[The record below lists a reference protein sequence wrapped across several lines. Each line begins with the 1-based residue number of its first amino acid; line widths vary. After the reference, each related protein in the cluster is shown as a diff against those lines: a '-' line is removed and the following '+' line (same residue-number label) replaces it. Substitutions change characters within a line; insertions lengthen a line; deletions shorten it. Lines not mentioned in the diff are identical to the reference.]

1 MNTYKPSQATPRGN
15 IPELERYIFR
25 ELNRISA
32 SMDTLNNPITT
43 LYAEPERP
51 AEGEF
56 QIADGALWNPGSG
69 FGLYQYLA
77 GSWVLISGQ
86 GGNSDIVPVSEVVS
100 LTDGQTTVVFT
111 TYSTQYSGFYLSG
124 IDVDSGRLQA
134 SDYTI
139 VSDTTIELAI
149 SYPANT
155 TITLL
160 RNASEGSGP
169 GGGGSGCVPVSE
181 VVSLTDGQMTVVFST
196 YSTEYAGFYINGS
209 DVDSGRL
216 QASDYNVVSNTTI
229 TLSQSYP
236 ANTTITLLRNASE
249 GSGVDATAYDD
260 TAIQAEVDLNTAK
273 VTNVDHPLVETSVP
287 TGALFTDTVYTLP
300 FTDNSANWN
309 TAYGWGDHSSTYLPL
324 TGGTLTNNIT
334 SPAFLTTNGVK
345 YDAISISNN
354 AGTKL
359 HAAFIDGGSTVLH
372 YDGSARVT
380 TGASGINIAGSI
392 AATGAFNAGTAVNLV
407 NASTDASIS
416 ARCATASYKLQ
427 AVGAHLTLLYLQDTA
442 GVNGRIAILAKREGR
457 VALYYDN
464 VAKFETTN
472 TGAKVTGVLEGTVA
486 PTAAS
491 HLTRK
496 DYVDNAVASVSA
508 GGAVVPVMLECLYR
522 APLLIA
528 GNAAHNG
535 TNKVA
540 YSAPSV
546 GGTPSWLTLSSD
558 GYTITLSEDGIYE
571 LSHNTFIASTSG
583 QRSSVSAKF
592 ALGGVVQSVR
602 PATGYIRLG
611 GNHNESSTHI
621 VNYLVERSGSNL
633 LLTVPLGNETSN
645 GAVNATM
652 AAGESTLTIKKIT

>member
-1 MNTYKPSQATPRGN
+1 MAKILLPDIASQFASQEALNERFEEIARQLNDKVLYRDNPETEPNEMRNDLDMGLNDILN
-15 IPELERYIFR
+15 IRSLYIDGVDLAEAVR
-25 ELNRISA
+25 QPTAPDSEWGDGI
-32 SMDTLNNPITT
+32 NNPVTALRFKQMDGEWGEWEDLRGYIGLTGQDGDT
-43 LYAEPERP
+43 GLTGLTGAVGATGATGP
-51 AEGEF
+51 A
-56 QIADGALWNPGSG
+56 GA
-69 FGLYQYLA
+69 
-77 GSWVLISGQ
+77 
-86 GGNSDIVPVSEVVS
+86 
-100 LTDGQTTVVFT
+100 T
-111 TYSTQYSGFYLSG
+111 
-124 IDVDSGRLQA
+124 
-134 SDYTI
+134 
-139 VSDTTIELAI
+139 
-149 SYPANT
+149 
-155 TITLL
+155 
-160 RNASEGSGP
+160 
-169 GGGGSGCVPVSE
+169 
-181 VVSLTDGQMTVVFST
+181 
-196 YSTEYAGFYINGS
+196 
-209 DVDSGRL
+209 
-216 QASDYNVVSNTTI
+216 
-229 TLSQSYP
+229 
-236 ANTTITLLRNASE
+236 
-249 GSGVDATAYDD
+249 YDD

-273 VTNVDHPLVETSVP
+273 VSNVDHPLVQTAVPSGAVFTDTVYDDTTIQAEVDLNTAKVSNVDHPLVETAVP

-300 FTDNSANWN
+300 FTDNSANWD

-508 GGAVVPVMLECLYR
+508 GGTVVPVMLECLYR

>member
-1 MNTYKPSQATPRGN
+1 MAKILLPDIASQFASQEALNERFEEIARQLNDKVLYRDNPETEPNEMRNDLDMGLNDILN
-15 IPELERYIFR
+15 IRSLYIDGVDLAEAVR
-25 ELNRISA
+25 QPTAPDSEWGDGI
-32 SMDTLNNPITT
+32 NNPVTALRFKQMDGEWGEWEDLRGYIGLTGQDGDT
-43 LYAEPERP
+43 GLTGLTGAVGATGATGP
-51 AEGEF
+51 A
-56 QIADGALWNPGSG
+56 GA
-69 FGLYQYLA
+69 
-77 GSWVLISGQ
+77 
-86 GGNSDIVPVSEVVS
+86 
-100 LTDGQTTVVFT
+100 T
-111 TYSTQYSGFYLSG
+111 
-124 IDVDSGRLQA
+124 
-134 SDYTI
+134 
-139 VSDTTIELAI
+139 
-149 SYPANT
+149 
-155 TITLL
+155 
-160 RNASEGSGP
+160 
-169 GGGGSGCVPVSE
+169 
-181 VVSLTDGQMTVVFST
+181 
-196 YSTEYAGFYINGS
+196 
-209 DVDSGRL
+209 
-216 QASDYNVVSNTTI
+216 
-229 TLSQSYP
+229 
-236 ANTTITLLRNASE
+236 
-249 GSGVDATAYDD
+249 YDD

-273 VTNVDHPLVETSVP
+273 VSNVDHPLVETAVP

-300 FTDNSANWN
+300 FTDNSANWD

-359 HAAFIDGGSTVLH
+359 HASFIDGGSTILH
-372 YDGSARVT
+372 HNGSARVT
-380 TGASGINIAGSI
+380 TGASGINVAGSI

-592 ALGGVVQSVR
+592 ALGGVVQVVR

>member
-15 IPELERYIFR
+15 IPELERYMFR
-25 ELNRISA
+25 ELNRISER
-32 SMDTLNNPITT
+32 MDTLNNPVTT

-51 AEGEF
+51 AQGEF
-56 QIADGALWNPGSG
+56 QIADGTSWNPGSG

-86 GGNSDIVPVSEVVS
+86 GGNSDIVPESEVIS

-111 TYSTQYSGFYLSG
+111 TYSTQYSGFYLAG

-149 SYPANT
+149 SYPANS

-160 RNASEGSGP
+160 RNASEGSGQ

-181 VVSLTDGQMTVVFST
+181 VASLTDGQMTVVFST
-196 YSTEYAGFYINGS
+196 YSTQYSGFYLSGS

-216 QASDYNVVSNTTI
+216 QASDYTIVSDTTI
-229 TLSQSYP
+229 ELAQSYP
-236 ANTTITLLRNASE
+236 ANSTITLLRNGAE
-249 GSGVDATAYDD
+249 GSSPAAGGQVDSIVAG
-260 TAIQAEVDLNTAK
+260 
-273 VTNVDHPLVETSVP
+273 TNV
-287 TGALFTDTVYTLP
+287 TV
-300 FTDNSANWN
+300 DNSDRENPVV
-309 TAYGWGDHSSTYLPL
+309 SS
-324 TGGTLTNNIT
+324 
-334 SPAFLTTNGVK
+334 
-345 YDAISISNN
+345 SISGDLVADSYGTVLGANYRASGIKNN
-354 AGTKL
+354 DDSKN
-359 HAAFIDGGSTVLH
+359 FVSFSDGGSTVLYH
-372 YDGSARVT
+372 NGNSTVT
-380 TGASGINIAGSI
+380 TSPGGVNVTGSI
-392 AATGAFNAGTAVNLV
+392 AATGAFNAGTAVNLI
-407 NASTDASIS
+407 NSGSNASIS

-427 AVGAHLTLLYLQDTA
+427 AVGAHLPLLYLQDTA
-442 GVNGRIAILAKREGR
+442 GVNGRTAILAKRDGR
-457 VALYYDN
+457 VALYYN
-464 VAKFETTN
+464 NAAKFETTD

-486 PTAAS
+486 PTAAG

-496 DYVDNAVASVSA
+496 DYVDAAVASVSS

-522 APLLIA
+522 APLLIP

-535 TNKVA
+535 AHKVA

-546 GGTPSWLTLSSD
+546 GGTPSWLTLSAD

-571 LSHNTFIASTSG
+571 LSHNSFIASTAG

-592 ALGGVVQSVR
+592 ALSGVVQAVR
-602 PATGYIRLG
+602 PATGYIRLA

-621 VNYLVERSGSNL
+621 AGYLVERSGSNL
-633 LLTVPLGNETSN
+633 VLTVPLGNETSN

-652 AAGESTLTIKKIT
+652 GAGESTLTIKKIT

>member
-1 MNTYKPSQATPRGN
+1 MAKILLPDIASQFASQEALNERFEEIARQLNDKVLYRDNPETEPNEMRNDLDMGLNDILN
-15 IPELERYIFR
+15 IRSLYIDGVDLAEAVR
-25 ELNRISA
+25 QPTAPDSEWGDGI
-32 SMDTLNNPITT
+32 NNPVTALRFKQMDGEWGEWEDLRGYIGLTGQDGDT
-43 LYAEPERP
+43 GLTGLTGAVGATGATGP
-51 AEGEF
+51 A
-56 QIADGALWNPGSG
+56 GA
-69 FGLYQYLA
+69 
-77 GSWVLISGQ
+77 
-86 GGNSDIVPVSEVVS
+86 
-100 LTDGQTTVVFT
+100 T
-111 TYSTQYSGFYLSG
+111 
-124 IDVDSGRLQA
+124 
-134 SDYTI
+134 
-139 VSDTTIELAI
+139 
-149 SYPANT
+149 
-155 TITLL
+155 
-160 RNASEGSGP
+160 
-169 GGGGSGCVPVSE
+169 
-181 VVSLTDGQMTVVFST
+181 
-196 YSTEYAGFYINGS
+196 
-209 DVDSGRL
+209 
-216 QASDYNVVSNTTI
+216 
-229 TLSQSYP
+229 
-236 ANTTITLLRNASE
+236 
-249 GSGVDATAYDD
+249 YDD

-273 VTNVDHPLVETSVP
+273 VSNVDHPLVETAVP

-300 FTDNSANWN
+300 FTDNSANWD

-359 HAAFIDGGSTVLH
+359 HASFIDGGSTILH
-372 YDGSARVT
+372 HNGSARVT

-491 HLTRK
+491 HLARK
-496 DYVDNAVASVSA
+496 DYVDAAVASVSA
-508 GGAVVPVMLECLYR
+508 GGAVVPVMLNCLYR

-535 TNKVA
+535 THKVA

-592 ALGGVVQSVR
+592 ALGGVVQVVR